1 MQWFT
6 KGEIFTSSFNFYLNR
21 RSASKKK
28 RGSKMSIFKPSQ
40 NTFPPFVNDNEQG
53 PSGGGGLRKI
63 DNIFIER
70 KDDILL
76 SCKQI
81 FNC

>member
-1 MQWFT
+1 MKWFT
-6 KGEIFTSSFNFYLNR
+6 KGEIFRSCFNFDLN
-21 RSASKKK
+21 RSASKKE
-28 RGSKMSIFKPSQ
+28 RGSNMSIFKPCQ
-40 NTFPPFVNDNEQG
+40 KTFPPLVNDNEQG
-53 PSGGGGLRKI
+53 PSGGAQRKI

-76 SCKQI
+76 SYKQI

>member
-1 MQWFT
+1 MKWFT
-6 KGEIFTSSFNFYLNR
+6 KGEISTSCFNFDLN

-28 RGSKMSIFKPSQ
+28 RGSKMSIFKPCQ
-40 NTFPPFVNDNEQG
+40 KTFPPLVNDNEQG
-53 PSGGGGLRKI
+53 LSGGAQRKI

-76 SCKQI
+76 SSKQI